1 MSQVLSSL
9 FTLNAGRVAR
19 LHSSGPQVK
28 LEVMYGS

>member
-1 MSQVLSSL
+1 MGEVLSNL
-9 FTLNAGRVAR
+9 LPLNAGRVAR